1 MADFYLLIILGILLI
16 ILLFSFLYFG
26 NRICGFTTAH
36 RELYRRK
43 DYFSV
48 QHQLLISNQQYMFCK
63 NCKKI
68 PRRLISCSTQTEPLP
83 KTLPHDS
90 ENLSLHQLSSHETD
104 LDLATQQ
111 TSSLVTENPRK
122 LLSQYSCNLSTE
134 QLKCL
139 LKNYPK

>member
-1 MADFYLLIILGILLI
+1 MADFHLLIILGILLI

-139 LKNYPK
+139 LKNDP